1 MHDEADT
8 KTITVRASAG
18 DNAAQAQLGLRLFQ
32 TGQIQEALP
41 WIEKAAAAEQ
51 VLALNLLGVMHL
63 NGVAVPLDMRRA
75 ATLLSRASELG
86 LREANYTLAGMHAA
100 GFGVTADPRR
110 AWQFLIRACRSGHPP
125 ALRAA
130 GVLYLIARPGDMNG
144 VRLLRI
150 AAERADGLAQA
161 MLAVWLAQNGSAQEL
176 AEARY
181 WLDQSGAH
189 SRISGHL
196 KPDLPPAGV
205 APDRPMGEPDWER
218 LEPVIPPTEPAGKS
232 QTLIKNVVYE
242 IHDALPYLAC
252 EYLITLSAPRLKPSM
267 VVDPQTGRQ
276 AVNPVRS
283 SHSMY
288 LPPNMCDCVVSYV
301 SGLMARLAE
310 LPATHSEPISI
321 LHYSPGQEY
330 KPHQDYFVGTAA
342 GDTRIE
348 QQGGQRKV
356 TVFTYLSEVQE
367 GGETDFPEL
376 HLRIRP
382 ARGKAVKFMNLDAD
396 DMPNPMTLHAGRP
409 VIQGEK
415 WLATFWFRQRP
426 FVWEI

>member
-1 MHDEADT
+1 
-8 KTITVRASAG
+8 
-18 DNAAQAQLGLRLFQ
+18 
-32 TGQIQEALP
+32 
-41 WIEKAAAAEQ
+41 
-51 VLALNLLGVMHL
+51 
-63 NGVAVPLDMRRA
+63 
-75 ATLLSRASELG
+75 
-86 LREANYTLAGMHAA
+86 
-100 GFGVTADPRR
+100 
-110 AWQFLIRACRSGHPP
+110 
-125 ALRAA
+125 
-130 GVLYLIARPGDMNG
+130 
-144 VRLLRI
+144 
-150 AAERADGLAQA
+150 
-161 MLAVWLAQNGSAQEL
+161 
-176 AEARY
+176 
-181 WLDQSGAH
+181 
-189 SRISGHL
+189 
-196 KPDLPPAGV
+196 
-205 APDRPMGEPDWER
+205 
-218 LEPVIPPTEPAGKS
+218 
-232 QTLIKNVVYE
+232 
-242 IHDALPYLAC
+242 
-252 EYLITLSAPRLKPSM
+252 
-267 VVDPQTGRQ
+267 
-276 AVNPVRS
+276 
-283 SHSMY
+283 MY